1 MAHDEAPPVDLSP
14 LPGELKERADRER
27 AAGGYPDDLS
37 GVELD
42 KPGSLAEGFD
52 LQSGGPRV
60 RFRPELGFSS
70 KRVVG
75 PPITLV
81 KRFYLR
87 LLHYV
92 LDDLA
97 RQTNAAIVRL
107 ETALAVEIAARERV
121 ERELEQQVRE
131 LEGQI
136 RQLTL
141 DSPAERRASKGGAQD
156 VENRR

>member
-1 MAHDEAPPVDLSP
+1 MAHDEASPVDLSR
-14 LPGELKERADRER
+14 LPGELKERAERER

-42 KPGSLAEGFD
+42 RPGSLAEGFD
-52 LQSGGPRV
+52 LQASGPRV

-70 KRVVG
+70 KPVVG
-75 PPITLV
+75 PAITLV

-92 LDDLA
+92 FDDLA
-97 RQTNAAIVRL
+97 RQTDAAIVRL

-121 ERELEQQVRE
+121 EREMEQKVRE
-131 LEGQI
+131 LEDEL
-136 RQLTL
+136 RVLRDKT
-141 DSPAERRASKGGAQD
+141 DAQ
-156 VENRR
+156 